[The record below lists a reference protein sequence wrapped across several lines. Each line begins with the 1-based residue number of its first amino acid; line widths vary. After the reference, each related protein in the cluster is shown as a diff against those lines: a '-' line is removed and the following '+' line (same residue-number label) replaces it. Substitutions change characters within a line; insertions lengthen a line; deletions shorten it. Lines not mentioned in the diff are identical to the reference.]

1 MISKR
6 RRWWWRQKSDFLA
19 ARTSKMKLCSVKA
32 SYVWTYA
39 WWERTSDVTQDCWSP
54 DKWFRLPPM
63 CVCACVSANVS
74 EKIRRMIWR
83 GREKEMCIYVDVF
96 LSLSRRVLFNARMT
110 LWPTVSGFRI
120 FDKIQ
125 RSMGVKRRRKRNGV
139 FIFSNK
145 HSRQKKWS
153 CSFIHFNPHSNEM
166 CPSFLIS
173 THRHSLIFQQEHTL
187 SLPAHSFAVH
197 QMMMAIER
205 EK

>member
-1 MISKR
+1 MIS
-6 RRWWWRQKSDFLA
+6 FA
-19 ARTSKMKLCSVKA
+19 
-32 SYVWTYA
+32 
-39 WWERTSDVTQDCWSP
+39 
-54 DKWFRLPPM
+54 FF
-63 CVCACVSANVS
+63 VCACVSANVS

-96 LSLSRRVLFNARMT
+96 LSRHVLFNARMT

-125 RSMGVKRRRKRNGV
+125 RSMGVKRVRKRNGV

-145 HSRQKKWS
+145 HTRQKKWS

-173 THRHSLIFQQEHTL
+173 THTHRHSLIFQQEHTL

-205 EK
+205 ENKSMALMTDTHKCRQESIEWSMSHPKRSLTAQRGEREDWLSS